1 VSAVTPAGLS
11 VAGISKS
18 FGPVGVLHDVHLEV
32 APGSLTAVL
41 GRSGCGKTTLLRIVA
56 GFVAPD
62 AGTVALDGRPVVD
75 LPPERRRVGYVSQ
88 EGSLFPH
95 LTVAGNVGFGLP
107 RRQRRARHRVDELL
121 ELVGLDAGFADRY
134 PHQLSGGQQ
143 QRVALAR
150 ALAPGPRLVLLDEPF
165 AALDAEL
172 RESTRRAVAA
182 ALDHAGTTA
191 VLVTHDQGEALSMA
205 GQVAV
210 LSEGRVVQAA
220 PPEELYR
227 RPADADVAAFVG
239 DAVLLP
245 ATVRAGRAESV
256 LGALPVAGHP
266 DAGPTTVLVRPE
278 QIVLEPV
285 VDGGAPGEVVAR
297 VVDATFYGHDATV
310 RLHVRP
316 GSGEH
321 PPPGPLVART
331 PGHAAPAVGTD
342 VRLTVQ
348 GSVTPTG
355 PRPGDP

>member
-1 VSAVTPAGLS
+1 VTGVTPAGIS
-11 VAGISKS
+11 VAGVSKS

-95 LTVAGNVGFGLP
+95 LDVAGNVGFGLP
-107 RRQRRARHRVDELL
+107 RRLRRARYRVAELL
-121 ELVGLDAGFADRY
+121 QLVGLEADLANRY

-150 ALAPGPRLVLLDEPF
+150 ALAPGPRAVLLDEPF

-205 GQVAV
+205 DQVAV
-210 LSEGRVVQAA
+210 LSEGRVVQVA

-227 RPADADVAAFVG
+227 QPADAEVAAFVG

-245 ATVRAGRAESV
+245 ATVRGGRADSV
-256 LGALPVAGHP
+256 LGALPVAGAP
-266 DAGPTTVLVRPE
+266 DDGPATVLVRPE
-278 QIVLEPV
+278 QIVLQPTV
-285 VDGGAPGEVVAR
+285 SGGVPGEVVAR

-310 RLHVRP
+310 RLRVRNAE
-316 GSGEH
+316 GEH
-321 PPPGPLVART
+321 SQSDMLVART
-331 PGHAAPAVGTD
+331 PGYAAPEVGSD

-355 PRPGDP
+355 RRTDRR

>member
-1 VSAVTPAGLS
+1 VIGVAPAGIR
-11 VAGISKS
+11 VAGVSKS

-41 GRSGCGKTTLLRIVA
+41 GRSGCGKTTLLRIIA

-95 LTVAGNVGFGLP
+95 LDVAGNVGFGLP
-107 RRQRRARHRVDELL
+107 RRLRRARHRVDELL
-121 ELVGLDAGFADRY
+121 ELVGLEPGLADRY

-150 ALAPGPRLVLLDEPF
+150 ALAPGPRAVLLDEPF

-182 ALDHAGTTA
+182 ALEHAGTTA

-210 LSEGRVVQAA
+210 LSEGRVVQVA
-220 PPEELYR
+220 PPAELYR
-227 RPADADVAAFVG
+227 QPADAEVAAFVG

-245 ATVRAGRAESV
+245 ATVRDGHADSV
-256 LGALPVAGHP
+256 LGSHPVSGRP
-266 DAGPTTVLVRPE
+266 EPGPTTVLVRPE
-278 QIVLEPV
+278 QIVLEPLAN
-285 VDGGAPGEVVAR
+285 GGGPGEVVAR

-310 RLHVRP
+310 RLRVRS

-321 PPPGPLVART
+321 PLPDTVLART
-331 PGHAAPAVGTD
+331 PGHAAPEVGSD

-355 PRPGDP
+355 RRVSG